1 MQFRRGVPP
10 KITPKNTV
18 GFGDSM
24 LAGFAVAFARR
35 LAVEEG
41 FRMALAV
48 SAASA
53 LSLLTGDFDP
63 ADYERIRP
71 QVTIERIAD

>member
-1 MQFRRGVPP
+1 MV
-10 KITPKNTV
+10 
-18 GFGDSM
+18 
-24 LAGFAVAFARR
+24 AGFAVAFARR
-35 LAVEEG
+35 MPAPDA

-63 ADYERIRP
+63 ADYERLYPEIS
-71 QVTIERIAD
+71 IEQL